1 MPAPSITV
9 DVGYPVPSAAA
20 QRRGLLAAIVART
33 EGHSDREGCM
43 DLRKA
48 LHAGCAASPDECV
61 SSEMS
66 DRVQALQRH
75 ADATFC
81 PISPL
86 YLPYI

>member
-1 MPAPSITV
+1 
-9 DVGYPVPSAAA
+9 
-20 QRRGLLAAIVART
+20 
-33 EGHSDREGCM
+33 M

-61 SSEMS
+61 SSQMS

-81 PISPL
+81 LMPHNL
-86 YLPYI
+86 THLPPYP